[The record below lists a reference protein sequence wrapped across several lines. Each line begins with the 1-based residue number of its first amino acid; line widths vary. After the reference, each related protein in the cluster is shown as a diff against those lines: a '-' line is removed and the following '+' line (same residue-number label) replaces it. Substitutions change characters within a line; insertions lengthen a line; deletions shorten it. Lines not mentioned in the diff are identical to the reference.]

1 MTDYNEAV
9 YVAEAQLGSESAFE
23 DLVKRYEKNLFRLCL
38 RITRFPEDAEE
49 ALQETF
55 LKAYEHLKEF
65 QGKSSFWTWLARIAI
80 NEVMMK
86 LRRRHAETTVFFETT
101 DHDSDDGSKTGTVDR
116 RPDPEQVLLQSEA
129 QALVRK
135 AIWNLPQSLQS
146 AAFLRYVGDYS
157 MQETAEALR
166 ESMPAIKTKLFRAR
180 IHLRK
185 ELEAAYGNGRVRR
198 TAPSPRVKQGAC
210 ARKKAKTRR
219 RDLLSLT
226 VATGISEAVPAL
238 NSNIPFH
245 LAAGTAAYGPY
256 LQPDT
261 LRP

>member
-1 MTDYNEAV
+1 MTDYNESV
-9 YVAEAQLGSESAFE
+9 FVTEAQLGSEPAFE

-86 LRRRHAETTVFFETT
+86 LRRRQAESVVFFAGT
-101 DHDSDDGSKTGTVDR
+101 DHETDDGEATGTVDKR
-116 RPDPEQVLLQSEA
+116 LDPEQVCLQTEV

-135 AIWNLPQSLQS
+135 AIRNLPPSLK
-146 AAFLRYVGDYS
+146 AAALLRYVGDYS
-157 MQETAEALR
+157 MQETAETLN

-185 ELEAAYGNGRVRR
+185 ELEGTFGNGRVPHTARSPHSNQR
-198 TAPSPRVKQGAC
+198 TC
-210 ARKKAKTRR
+210 ARKKAKARR
-219 RDLLSLT
+219 PEVVVPPSAAKSRET
-226 VATGISEAVPAL
+226 VPAL
-238 NSNIPFH
+238 NPRVPLH
-245 LAAGTAAYGPY
+245 LVASSGSYQAY